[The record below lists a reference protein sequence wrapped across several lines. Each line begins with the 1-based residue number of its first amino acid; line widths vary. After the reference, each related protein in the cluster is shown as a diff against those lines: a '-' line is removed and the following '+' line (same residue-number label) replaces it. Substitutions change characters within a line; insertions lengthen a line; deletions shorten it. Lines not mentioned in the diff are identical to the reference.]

1 LNGFAIVFS
10 AAKVSK
16 NSSSCRVARS
26 QILFY
31 LIRLVRFYIF
41 AKIKQCTIMR
51 LTTLARKIHL
61 TPSKLVAFLE
71 QKNAEIDNG
80 INTRLDKQTID
91 MVLKHFGLAQSE
103 SAEPQEEIIAGNTTV
118 DAEPETAEVPGRQA
132 DIDHEEV
139 VVIEMES
146 PLPEQDAPEV
156 DIKETEIAE
165 TPKVGTIDDLEEG
178 EAEDIELIKA
188 KKVKLE
194 GIKVVGKIEL
204 PEKQKKEVLSDDE
217 TDAATGEELKE
228 PKTRQRR
235 KEQKHQEKAA
245 QKAKRSGLTISYE
258 EKLRREEKLKR
269 RELKLKMKKEKA
281 RKKAH
286 YVKSVQSKSVA
297 AAPRKKVKKGQDELS
312 GQNQVVSYKNP
323 IMRFW
328 AWLNGKYDK
337 H

>member
-1 LNGFAIVFS
+1 
-10 AAKVSK
+10 
-16 NSSSCRVARS
+16 
-26 QILFY
+26 
-31 LIRLVRFYIF
+31 
-41 AKIKQCTIMR
+41 MR

-61 TPSKLVAFLE
+61 TPSRLVAFLE
-71 QKNAEIDNG
+71 QKKVEIDNG

-91 MVLKHFGLAQSE
+91 MVLSHFDFEVFE
-103 SAEPQEEIIAGNTTV
+103 SAEPQEENIAENTSIDEV
-118 DAEPETAEVPGRQA
+118 AETTEAPSKQA

-146 PLPEQDAPEV
+146 PSPEQDAPEV
-156 DIKETEIAE
+156 DIKETEIE
-165 TPKVGTIDDLEEG
+165 VIPKIGTIDDLEEG

-204 PEKQKKEVLSDDE
+204 PEKPKKETLIEDE
-217 TDAATGEELKE
+217 AGAETGDEPEES
-228 PKTRQRR
+228 KTKRR
-235 KEQKHQEKAA
+235 KKERKHQGKDIE
-245 QKAKRSGLTISYE
+245 KAKRSGLTISYE

-269 RELKLKMKKEKA
+269 KELKLKMKEEKA
-281 RKKAH
+281 RKRAH
-286 YVKSVQSKSVA
+286 YLQSVQSKSA
-297 AAPRKKVKKGQDELS
+297 PSTPRKKQKKGQDELS